1 MDMGTPVI
9 CTADM
14 VTPDMAPWDTATPH
28 LVTL

>member
-1 MDMGTPVI
+1 MATLAI

-14 VTPDMAPWDTATPH
+14 VTRDMATWATATPH